1 MCKNNT
7 IEKQHHVD
15 IVYARLVGDIIVLVA
30 KYWVI
35 CKGTRIVRNSNIK
48 NMEVESDIQ
57 VTRAINAEMQ

>member
-48 NMEVESDIQ
+48 NMK
-57 VTRAINAEMQ
+57 AIFR